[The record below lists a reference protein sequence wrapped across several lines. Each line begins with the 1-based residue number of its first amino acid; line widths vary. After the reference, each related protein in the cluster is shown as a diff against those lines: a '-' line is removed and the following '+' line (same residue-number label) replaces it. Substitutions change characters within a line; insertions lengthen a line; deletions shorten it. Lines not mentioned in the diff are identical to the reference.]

1 MMEKEVPSTTMPEK
15 ELPNT
20 ETATKELPTTK
31 TKRKA
36 LPKTGDPE
44 NTVMIGDRLIE
55 IKPTLLKYMRN
66 HTAVFYKMFD
76 IYPLTDILAMDST
89 AFGDGRDGDKAV
101 MDWLIAVTNDEQLIV
116 ENYDTMD
123 AETIEKMLTIFR
135 RVNHIDEK
143 EEKRKNLETAGKVV

>member
-36 LPKTGDPE
+36 LPKTGNPE

-66 HTAVFYKMFD
+66 HTAVFYKMF
-76 IYPLTDILAMDST
+76 
-89 AFGDGRDGDKAV
+89 
-101 MDWLIAVTNDEQLIV
+101 
-116 ENYDTMD
+116 
-123 AETIEKMLTIFR
+123 
-135 RVNHIDEK
+135 
-143 EEKRKNLETAGKVV
+143 